1 MEKMKMTNKMVR
13 PATLLTLALAGS
25 ALVFGLSACG
35 QSEWREVQ
43 APNTGDVA
51 TETVLG
57 DIRPGDA
64 EAGDTAYVAP
74 ERLRTRT
81 TPEENP
87 ELTTTVLE
95 RNEPV
100 RIVDPAPS
108 GPDQVVR
115 VEFNDDS
122 AQAVET
128 APVAPVAAQTPAV
141 VPAPAV
147 KKVVPKKVITP
158 KKTSE
163 KVAVA
168 KPKKPVKKQ
177 AYVPLKYLKKAPV
190 AITSD
195 QASADR
201 YIMIQN
207 IATEKL
213 RVYEATTSPGAP
225 HRLIFETDM
234 IAGENDPAK
243 TRRTSLGSYKIEK
256 WIKFYQDTQ
265 GLFPSWHDP
274 KLASVPPPGAGLEA
288 WTQKYLM
295 PNPGDK
301 SKGLVRGAFG
311 WYTAKIG
318 PNADAQWTHGT
329 LGWGADKDFFIQ
341 LSKSQLAQFYSDP
354 RSFGCTRVENRAIAF
369 LQDLLPVGTR
379 VIKVYAKESLSDAS
393 LARYNSMAAPEVF
406 EWILTKDEV
415 RIEKPMSSSR
425 PKQLLRLADDSSV
438 VETGTYEIDAIP
450 SAVTFKKTVTA
461 DTLTATIVRA
471 EANLYDLPEK
481 SFQGE
486 FLVDEGRFVNYKHPR
501 ELRRGGYTDGLLP
514 KAVLKK

>member
-1 MEKMKMTNKMVR
+1 MKKMNFTQV
-13 PATLLTLALAGS
+13 TLIGS
-25 ALVFGLSACG
+25 ALALTLSACG

-43 APNTGDVA
+43 APNTGDIA
-51 TETVLG
+51 TETVVG

-74 ERLRTRT
+74 ERLRGRA

-87 ELTTTVLE
+87 ELTNTVLE

-100 RIVDPAPS
+100 RIVDPEPI
-108 GPDQVVR
+108 GPDKVVR
-115 VEFNDDS
+115 VEFADETPPKAAMPARS
-122 AQAVET
+122 ATRPAR
-128 APVAPVAAQTPAV
+128 PSAAK
-141 VPAPAV
+141 VPAAPKAAAPAAA
-147 KKVVPKKVITP
+147 P
-158 KKTSE
+158 
-163 KVAVA
+163 A
-168 KPKKPVKKQ
+168 KKQ
-177 AYVPLKYLKKAPV
+177 VYVPLKYLNKTPV
-190 AITSD
+190 SLTTD

-213 RVYEATTSPGAP
+213 RVYEVATSPGAP

-256 WIKFYQDTQ
+256 WIKFYQDNQ

-274 KLASVPPPGAGLEA
+274 KIAAVPLPGAGLEA

-295 PNPGDK
+295 PNPADK

-329 LGWGADKDFFIQ
+329 LGWGADKDYFIQ

-354 RSFGCTRVENRAIAF
+354 RSFGCTRVENQAIAY

-379 VIKVYAKESLSDAS
+379 VLKVYAKEVLSDPT
-393 LARYNSMAAPEVF
+393 LARYKSSAAPLPF
-406 EWILTKDEV
+406 EWVLTKDEV
-415 RIEKPMSSSR
+415 RVEKPNSSAR
-425 PKQLLRLADDSSV
+425 PKQLIRQVSESDVIEA
-438 VETGTYEIDAIP
+438 GTYVVDATP
-450 SAVTFKKTVTA
+450 SIVTFKKHVQA
-461 DTLTATIVRA
+461 DKLSATIVRA

-486 FLVDEGRFVNYKHPR
+486 FLVDEGRFQNYKHPR
-501 ELRRGGYTDGLLP
+501 ELRRGGFTDGLLP